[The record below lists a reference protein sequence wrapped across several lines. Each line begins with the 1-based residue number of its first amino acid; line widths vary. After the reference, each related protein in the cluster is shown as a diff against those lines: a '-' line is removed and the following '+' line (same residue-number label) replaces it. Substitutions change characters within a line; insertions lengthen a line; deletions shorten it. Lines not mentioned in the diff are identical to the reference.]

1 MSSYHDDRGGS
12 GRSAKRKLQ
21 RHHIRSYTASCIPSE
36 PQSDYFHRGHVGNLL
51 FGRQKT
57 TQTEELIRIHRK
69 QKQPYTAVTVA
80 IDRLTSDEYKGDDSS
95 GIPDLVEVIKIQS
108 TGPAEAARRLR
119 KKLKYGSEHV
129 QLRALEVLDGLIQN
143 AGARFQRTFADQ
155 ALLERL
161 RITATSNATDPA
173 VKAKCKELFRSWSAN
188 YAGVSGM
195 EAICAL
201 YKQLPRTKKVVTQ
214 ERSKVLR
221 ETEENPFHDDELEAP
236 ATPGPSQPGPSNAGS
251 SHSRQSSL
259 TTSSRERAL
268 SILSPSDKKSKKD
281 KEKDKKKKHKPF
293 NLEAEKETMK
303 TAIAE
308 SAVAST
314 NLLNALRHINRE
326 QERISENKIAL
337 QHFDSCKLLR
347 RKILRYIQ
355 YVEAEEWLGGLLHA
369 NDELV
374 NALMTYEQL
383 DRSIDADSDSDDDM
397 AEQAHLYKMAELS
410 HAERSHAERSHAERR
425 NSDAATQQLAGLSL
439 GPKSPLSPP
448 RIAHRPAPPTPV
460 RSAHP
465 PAPESEEDDDEDE
478 NDPFAD
484 RNALD

>member
-1 MSSYHDDRGGS
+1 M
-12 GRSAKRKLQ
+12 
-21 RHHIRSYTASCIPSE
+21 
-36 PQSDYFHRGHVGNLL
+36 VGNM
-51 FGRQKT
+51 FVTKR
-57 TQTEELIRIHRK
+57 
-69 QKQPYTAVTVA
+69 PYSAVTVA
-80 IDRLTSDEYKGDDSS
+80 IDSLTSEQYEADDVS
-95 GIPDLVEVIKIQS
+95 GIPNLVELIKLQS
-108 TGPAEAARRLR
+108 TGPAEAARCIR
-119 KKLKYGSEHV
+119 KKIKYGNLHR
-129 QLRALEVLDGLIQN
+129 QIRALVILDGLIQN

-161 RITATSNATDPA
+161 RIAGTSDLSAPA
-173 VKAKCKELFRSWSAN
+173 VKAKCKELFRSWSVD
-188 YAGVSGM
+188 YSGVSGM
-195 EAICAL
+195 EEIRTL
-201 YKQLPRTKKVVTQ
+201 YKQLPHTKKVVTQ

-236 ATPGPSQPGPSNAGS
+236 ATPGPSQAGSSNAGS

-259 TTSSRERAL
+259 ATSNRERAL

-293 NLEAEKETMK
+293 NLEAEKESMK

-326 QERISENKIAL
+326 KERISENKIAL

-355 YVEAEEWLGGLLHA
+355 HVEAEEWLGGLLHA

-410 HAERSHAERSHAERR
+410 HAERSHTEPK
-425 NSDAATQQLAGLSL
+425 NSDAAAQQLAGLSL
-439 GPKSPLSPP
+439 SPKSPLSPS
-448 RIAHRPAPPTPV
+448 RIAHRPAPPTPM

-465 PAPESEEDDDEDE
+465 PAPESEEDEEDE

-484 RNALD
+484 CNALD

>member
-1 MSSYHDDRGGS
+1 MFVP
-12 GRSAKRKLQ
+12 KR
-21 RHHIRSYTASCIPSE
+21 
-36 PQSDYFHRGHVGNLL
+36 
-51 FGRQKT
+51 
-57 TQTEELIRIHRK
+57 
-69 QKQPYTAVTVA
+69 PYSAVTVA
-80 IDRLTSDEYKGDDSS
+80 IDRLTSEQYEEDDVG
-95 GIPDLVEVIKIQS
+95 GIPDLVEVIKLQS
-108 TGPAEAARRLR
+108 TGPAEAARVIR
-119 KKLKYGSEHV
+119 KKLKYGDVHR
-129 QLRALEVLDGLIQN
+129 QIRALVILDGLIQN

-161 RITATSNATDPA
+161 RIAGTSDLSDPA
-173 VKAKCKELFRSWSAN
+173 VKAKCKELFRSWSVD
-188 YAGVSGM
+188 YSGVSGM
-195 EAICAL
+195 EEIRAL

-236 ATPGPSQPGPSNAGS
+236 ATPGPSQAGPSNA
-251 SHSRQSSL
+251 
-259 TTSSRERAL
+259 AL

-293 NLEAEKETMK
+293 NLEAEKESMK

-326 QERISENKIAL
+326 KERISENKIAL
-337 QHFDSCKLLR
+337 QHFNSCKLLR

-355 YVEAEEWLGGLLHA
+355 HVEAEEWLGGLLHA

-410 HAERSHAERSHAERR
+410 HAERSHTELR
-425 NSDAATQQLAGLSL
+425 NSDAAIQQLSGLSL
-439 GPKSPLSPP
+439 GQKSPLSPP
-448 RIAHRPAPPTPV
+448 KIAHRPAPPTPV

-465 PAPESEEDDDEDE
+465 PAPESEEDEEDDE
-478 NDPFAD
+478 NDPLLIV
-484 RNALD
+484 NALD